1 MKVLKL
7 KDGGIRMSKE
17 KTLKERLASLES
29 EIEGLRYACS
39 RLADA
44 IEINNK
50 LLVTQGEIRLDDRQ
64 VTMICTA
71 ILRGLNNIM
80 LELKKERK

>member
-1 MKVLKL
+1 
-7 KDGGIRMSKE
+7 MSE
-17 KTLKERLASLES
+17 KSYKKIVEELTEELESTKYAVERLNNNLEGMM
-29 EIEGLRYACS
+29 ETITRFIQL
-39 RLADA
+39 
-44 IEINNK
+44 K
-50 LLVTQGEIRLDDRQ
+50 PEIRLDDRQ

>member
-1 MKVLKL
+1 MRMSEKSYKKVVEEL
-7 KDGGIRMSKE
+7 KD
-17 KTLKERLASLES
+17 
-29 EIEGLRYACS
+29 EIESLKFVCS

-44 IEINNK
+44 VEINNK
-50 LLVTQGEIRLDDRQ
+50 LLITQGEIRLDDKQ

>member
-1 MKVLKL
+1 
-7 KDGGIRMSKE
+7 MSKE
-17 KTLKERLASLES
+17 KPLKQLLSEQTEELES
-29 EIEGLRYACS
+29 LKFAVT

-44 IEINNK
+44 IEMNNK
-50 LLVTQGEIRLDDRQ
+50 LLIAQGEIRLDDKQ

-80 LELKKERK
+80 LELKKK

>member
-1 MKVLKL
+1 
-7 KDGGIRMSKE
+7 MSE
-17 KTLKERLASLES
+17 KGTLKERLASLED
-29 EIEGLRYACS
+29 EIRSLKFVCS

-44 IEINNK
+44 VEINNK
-50 LLVTQGEIRLDDRQ
+50 LLITQGEIRLDDKQ

-71 ILRGLNNIM
+71 ILRGLNNII

>member
-1 MKVLKL
+1 M
-7 KDGGIRMSKE
+7 RMIKE
-17 KTLKERLASLES
+17 KKLKERLESLED
-29 EIEGLRYACS
+29 EIRSLKFVCS

-64 VTMICTA
+64 ITMICTA

>member
-1 MKVLKL
+1 
-7 KDGGIRMSKE
+7 MSKE
-17 KTLKERLASLES
+17 KTLKERLESLED
-29 EIEGLRYACS
+29 EIRSLKFVCS

-44 IEINNK
+44 VEINNK
-50 LLVTQGEIRLDDRQ
+50 LLVTQGEIRLDDKQ

-71 ILRGLNNIM
+71 LLRGLNNIM